1 MKTRLLILTVLLLT
15 SMTLAAQMPD
25 ALSALFGGKFRDNPA
40 ATETII
46 KGEPLKPYSL
56 SRFQSLE
63 IKGDPSVAD
72 FFEKAVKESTTDA
85 IWHETVIKGG
95 KLYSGVYEL
104 PAKKH
109 RRYILYLNT
118 FQTGGNDVTVIYLA
132 GSATHEK
139 IRKLI
144 RTISK

>member
-63 IKGDPSVAD
+63 IKGDPSGAD
-72 FFEKAVKESTTDA
+72 FCEKAVKESTTPSGMRPSSKEESSTAASTNCPQRSTGA
-85 IWHETVIKGG
+85 I
-95 KLYSGVYEL
+95 S
-104 PAKKH
+104 
-109 RRYILYLNT
+109 YISTLSR
-118 FQTGGNDVTVIYLA
+118 QA
-132 GSATHEK
+132 ATTS
-139 IRKLI
+139 R
-144 RTISK
+144 